1 MIPSSEQFKK
11 QTDGLIE
18 QWIAKKNYTEISNKN
33 NLVRFVYPVP
43 FSNTPSVVFAPNFSA
58 ENSNDWYPNIE
69 SLDSSKCVINTR
81 KVNALGTEMN
91 IIALG
96 Y

>member
-1 MIPSSEQFKK
+1 M
-11 QTDGLIE
+11 IE
-18 QWIAKKNYTEISNKN
+18 QWIANKNYTEISNKN

-43 FSNTPSVVFAPNFSA
+43 FSNTPSVVFAPNFPA
-58 ENSNDWYPNIE
+58 ESSTDWYPDIE
-69 SLDSSKCVINTR
+69 ALDSSKCVINTR
-81 KVNALGTEMN
+81 KVNAMDTKMN